1 MVSPNWLLTPS
12 QMRREHERIAA
23 RITPK
28 NVFVADIVSLGYA
41 DGAEPDM
48 NPFPGYEWVTMRVA
62 AVGMAR

>member
-1 MVSPNWLLTPS
+1 
-12 QMRREHERIAA
+12 MRREHERIAA